1 MPAGKLQRSSFKLIN
16 DIKSQSNTY
25 CTRAMENQ
33 IRKTLLKI
41 GIVKHYQTTFIMK
54 ELLGGELE
62 ANDDCEKDVLDRL
75 SIIVELGEEV
85 IVDSRKN
92 NGGKPK
98 FEDFWL
104 VKLH

>member
-1 MPAGKLQRSSFKLIN
+1 
-16 DIKSQSNTY
+16 
-25 CTRAMENQ
+25 
-33 IRKTLLKI
+33 
-41 GIVKHYQTTFIMK
+41 MK

>member
-1 MPAGKLQRSSFKLIN
+1 
-16 DIKSQSNTY
+16 
-25 CTRAMENQ
+25 
-33 IRKTLLKI
+33 
-41 GIVKHYQTTFIMK
+41 MK

-62 ANDDCEKDVLDRL
+62 SNDDCEKDVLDRL
-75 SIIVELGEEV
+75 SIVVELGEEV
-85 IVDSRKN
+85 IVDSCKN